1 MSRTAHFA
9 PLPDSGQSSVH
20 GRRNTCPV
28 RGGGGTHD
36 RAPDSPAPSSVEG
49 DQHSLISAD
58 RKSQDVYSV
67 RDKNSG
73 KGHKT
78 ADKWNQ

>member
-1 MSRTAHFA
+1 MDEHTRTRFEAA
-9 PLPDSGQSSVH
+9 VERKKDEARDRS
-20 GRRNTCPV
+20 
-28 RGGGGTHD
+28 HD
-36 RAPDSPAPSSVEG
+36 RDPEHPVSPSVTG
-49 DQHSLISAD
+49 DQDSLTGAD
-58 RKSQDVYSV
+58 RKSQDVFSV

>member
-1 MSRTAHFA
+1 MDEETRAQFEAAVERKKDEARARS
-9 PLPDSGQSSVH
+9 
-20 GRRNTCPV
+20 
-28 RGGGGTHD
+28 HD

>member
-1 MSRTAHFA
+1 MDEQQRAAFEAAVERKKQESEER
-9 PLPDSGQSSVH
+9 S
-20 GRRNTCPV
+20 
-28 RGGGGTHD
+28 HD
-36 RAPDSPAPSSVEG
+36 TGPAPEGASAITG
-49 DQHSLISAD
+49 DQHSLISDD
-58 RKSQDVYSV
+58 RKTQDVYSV